1 MTDYPHRVQ
10 VEAVRWLD
18 ASPGL
23 RLFRSLRQSL
33 APWRMFLA
41 LLMVVLLFLG
51 GKAMDFVWGQQ
62 VLNREIENYTTYT
75 SQQYDEFLERFA
87 QRIVE
92 GQQFDRQPI
101 FQTLLQYELMHFDRM
116 VSNAVGLNFG
126 LTELLSGQSGGVI
139 GEIEYMV
146 LVLPGWLLNTH
157 PWFSAIYLFYAFV
170 LTMLLGGA
178 IARLAALDAC
188 RGMHASPF
196 EALQFSLKRAK
207 HLIAAPLLPLAVAV
221 LIGALL
227 ALAGLVFFNLPV
239 LDVIGGF
246 LFGFMLFLG
255 SVAAVFLLALAFGC
269 HLLTPAVA
277 VEDADAFDAVSRSF
291 SYLVAHPWRYLLYLA
306 VTVVYGAVGYL
317 VVGLVLF
324 STIWVTKTAMGLLT
338 FSEAAEGINRFDA
351 ILPTPMLG
359 QASHEPNLAV
369 LDTSGKVA
377 ATMVGVWVKLLL
389 GVLAAYCVSF
399 YFTAMT
405 WVYLLLRYYSDG
417 AAFDEITLQA
427 PAAPAA
433 DVPDKVEMNASAAAD
448 VD

>member
-1 MTDYPHRVQ
+1 MSDYPHRVQ

-23 RLFRSLRQSL
+23 RLFRCLRQSL

-41 LLMVVLLFLG
+41 LLLVVLLFLG

-62 VLNREIENYTTYT
+62 VLGREIENYTTYT
-75 SQQYDEFLERFA
+75 SQEYDEFLERFA
-87 QRIVE
+87 QRMAE

-101 FQTLLQYELMHFDRM
+101 FQTLLQHELMHFDRM
-116 VSNAVGLNFG
+116 VSSAVGLNFG
-126 LTELLSGQSGGVI
+126 LTELLRGQSGGVI
-139 GEIEYMV
+139 GEIESMV
-146 LVLPGWLLNTH
+146 VVLPGWLLNTH
-157 PWFSAIYLFYAFV
+157 PWFSAIFLFYAFV
-170 LTMLLGGA
+170 LTMILGGA

-188 RGMHASPF
+188 RGMHGSPF
-196 EALQFSLKRAK
+196 EALQFSLTRAR
-207 HLIAAPLLPLAVAV
+207 HLIAAPLLPLAVAL

-227 ALAGLVFFNLPV
+227 ALAGLVCFNLPV
-239 LDVIGGF
+239 LDVIGG
-246 LFGFMLFLG
+246 LAFGILLALG
-255 SVAAVFLLALAFGC
+255 GIAALFLLALAFGC

-291 SYLVAHPWRYLLYLA
+291 SYLAAHPWRYILYLA

-324 STIWVTKTAMGLLT
+324 STIWVTKTAVGLLT
-338 FSEAAEGINRFDA
+338 FSEAAEGVNRFDA

-359 QASHEPNLAV
+359 QVSHEPNLAV

-377 ATMVGVWVKLLL
+377 ATLVGVWVKLLV

-417 AAFDEITLQA
+417 AAFDEITLDA

-433 DVPDKVEMNASAAAD
+433 DVPDKVELNASAAVDAD
-448 VD
+448 